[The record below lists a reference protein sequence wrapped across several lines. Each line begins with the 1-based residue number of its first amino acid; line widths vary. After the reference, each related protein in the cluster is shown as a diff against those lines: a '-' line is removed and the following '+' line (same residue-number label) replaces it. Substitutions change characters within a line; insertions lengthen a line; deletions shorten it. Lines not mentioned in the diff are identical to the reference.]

1 MKKRKAPLIKLNLSF
16 PKPPVLSY
24 FHSAFKTKIVTD
36 ANKQGFDAVLL
47 QGNTEGAV
55 VQLATFASCSLSDF
69 ETKFSQIEHG
79 VLPVIF
85 SCEQFKNYTWILIYD
100 RHRSKTASQTVIT
113 ILSSQLV

>member
-47 QGNTEGAV
+47 QGNTEGTV
-55 VQLATFASCSLSDF
+55 VQLAIFASCSLSDF
-69 ETKFSQIEHG
+69 ETKFSQTEHG

-85 SCEQFKNYTWILIYD
+85 SCEQFKNYTWILIYF